1 MGTGED
7 QKLAAIVPRN
17 YCTREIG
24 ARQEE
29 SAKAAPDGRS
39 CDVKGA
45 YTRPCKVPVDEQR
58 PKASLVLLCRG
69 FRVRLSVPPL
79 TAYMV
84 ALVICVLIRRAQPRR
99 SRYVS
104 ARTKRQA
111 IARHENETGKTFK
124 RGRDELDHIL
134 PHSWGGGNSEDNIQV
149 LPKKKNREKGAR
161 LRWWE

>member
-1 MGTGED
+1 MR
-7 QKLAAIVPRN
+7 QVAVAIVLAG
-17 YCTREIG
+17 I
-24 ARQEE
+24 AFF
-29 SAKAAPDGRS
+29 
-39 CDVKGA
+39 
-45 YTRPCKVPVDEQR
+45 
-58 PKASLVLLCRG
+58 LLWNSG
-69 FRVRLSVPPL
+69 LPPL

>member
-69 FRVRLSVPPL
+69 FRVRLSVAAERSDRAHSATSSCRYRFGWHCL
-79 TAYMV
+79 F
-84 ALVICVLIRRAQPRR
+84 LVV
-99 SRYVS
+99 
-104 ARTKRQA
+104 
-111 IARHENETGKTFK
+111 E
-124 RGRDELDHIL
+124 
-134 PHSWGGGNSEDNIQV
+134 
-149 LPKKKNREKGAR
+149 
-161 LRWWE
+161 